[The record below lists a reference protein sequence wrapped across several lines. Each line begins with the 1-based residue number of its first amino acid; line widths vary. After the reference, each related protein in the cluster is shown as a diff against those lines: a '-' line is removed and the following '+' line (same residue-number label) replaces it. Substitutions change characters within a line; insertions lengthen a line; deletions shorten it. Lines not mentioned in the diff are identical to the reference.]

1 MEAQTASRPPA
12 QTASSTPAPT
22 NLESTATDPRIP
34 DPTTTT
40 SAGAQTT
47 LAYTHRST
55 DAARAH
61 ANPPSDDPDGI
72 GGPSTDS
79 TAGISRIGGIGLT
92 AAELPAAPLDLVNTE
107 AVLLVNCFSELAVRV
122 RARTASPHRPTGD
135 DADREITAQL
145 TRQDTRLLA
154 CLAVHPH
161 GITTASLADM
171 LWPGGTHRGSGQRLR
186 TALAHLRTVLRE
198 ATDLPDAS
206 FATHRSG
213 RYHLGAGSS
222 DPHIWVDYTIFD
234 QAVHT
239 ARTHTGQL
247 RIDAWHQLAALY
259 SGTLLDGIDLDWPE
273 LSTRQQSTH
282 RSATTALANLAEH
295 YEHSDPAQAIDLLRT
310 LLTHDPDAE
319 RPAELLITLYVRGGN
334 PRAAE
339 RAYARLAEQRARAGR
354 RPPASLTEA
363 LHTKSP

>member
-1 MEAQTASRPPA
+1 
-12 QTASSTPAPT
+12 
-22 NLESTATDPRIP
+22 
-34 DPTTTT
+34 
-40 SAGAQTT
+40 
-47 LAYTHRST
+47 
-55 DAARAH
+55 
-61 ANPPSDDPDGI
+61 
-72 GGPSTDS
+72 
-79 TAGISRIGGIGLT
+79 
-92 AAELPAAPLDLVNTE
+92 
-107 AVLLVNCFSELAVRV
+107 VNCFGELAVRV
-122 RARTASPHRPTGD
+122 RARPSSPHSPTGN
-135 DADREITAQL
+135 DADQEITAQL

-171 LWPGGTHRGSGQRLR
+171 LWPGSTHRDSGQRLR

-198 ATDLPDAS
+198 ATDLPDAA

-213 RYHLGAGSS
+213 RYHLAAHSS
-222 DPHIWVDYTIFD
+222 DPHIWVDYTTFD

-247 RIDAWHQLAALY
+247 RIDAWHKLATLY

-273 LSTRQQSTH
+273 LSTRQQSAH

-310 LLTHDPDAE
+310 LLTHDPGAE

-334 PRAAE
+334 PRAAD
-339 RAYARLAEQRARAGR
+339 RAYARLAEQLALAGR
-354 RPPASLTEA
+354 RPPTSLTEA
-363 LHTKSP
+363 LPTKSP